1 MIIND
6 ADLRE
11 DNGHVN
17 EFSIVVNND
26 LTRLDETEFQMQH
39 IELGYF

>member
-6 ADLRE
+6 ADLCE

-17 EFSIVVNND
+17 EFSTIVNND
-26 LTRLDETEFQMQH
+26 LTRLDETEFQMPH
-39 IELGYF
+39 NELGYF